1 MAPLLSWQAKKSYGH
16 ILHMI
21 AVGGRDAFAKRYG
34 FLNPHAKK
42 APCCTLYPWHVEIRN
57 VKLFEF

>member
-1 MAPLLSWQAKKSYGH
+1 
-16 ILHMI
+16 MI